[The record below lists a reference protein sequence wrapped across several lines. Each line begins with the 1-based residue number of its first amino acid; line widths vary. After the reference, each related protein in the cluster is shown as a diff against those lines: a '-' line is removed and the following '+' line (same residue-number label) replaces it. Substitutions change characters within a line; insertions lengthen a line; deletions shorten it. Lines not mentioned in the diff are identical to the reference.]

1 MRATTHSGIAGLI
14 ALTGALALCSP
25 CVAAQSTAVGVEGNF
40 QANGLAT
47 RLGPVAAVAGQAS
60 GKYDLTRKVA
70 TASDTTILAPQLLR
84 PTAFVS
90 AANLTSH
97 VSASG
102 FGIDSRSS
110 HADATVGEE
119 AVRLFTAPPPGSG
132 LPDVLYLTVTTREA
146 IASAN
151 FSQTVPMANF
161 ANGSAQVGSL
171 SVSGRLLGAATISYS
186 GQAPANTVVYDS
198 PTVTITVNRQLTSGV
213 VSCSQRCTFSP
224 SKIDVAAVDVELHE
238 AAIGGTKVS
247 GHILISDTIAE

>member
-1 MRATTHSGIAGLI
+1 MAVT
-14 ALTGALALCSP
+14 ALALAGP
-25 CVAAQSTAVGVEGNF
+25 CLAAQSTAVGAQGNF
-40 QANGLAT
+40 QANALAT
-47 RLGPVAAVAGQAS
+47 RLGPIAAAEGLAS
-60 GKYDLTRKVA
+60 GKYDLTRTVA
-70 TASDTTILAPQLLR
+70 KASETTTIAPQALR

-110 HADATVGEE
+110 HADAAVGEE

-132 LPDVLYLTVTTREA
+132 PPDVLYLAVTAREA

-151 FSQTVPMANF
+151 FSQTVPMQNF

-171 SVSGRLLGAATISYS
+171 SVSGRLVGAAMISYS
-186 GQAPANTVVYDS
+186 GQAPANAVVHDS

-213 VSCSQRCTFSP
+213 VTCAQRCTFAP

-238 AAIGGTKVS
+238 AAIGGAKVS
-247 GHILISDTIAE
+247 GDILISDTTAQ